1 MINEGGVDGCEEP
14 GDAFTPLILIYKIK
28 RTVPNV
34 QESKN
39 IKKKLKK
46 YTS

>member
-14 GDAFTPLILIYKIK
+14 GDASTPKILIYKIK

-39 IKKKLKK
+39 IKKK
-46 YTS
+46 